1 MVPSRLR
8 EGREGRAGRACIA
21 VPIST
26 KPSDFNKL
34 TNRKFFIGVDE
45 AGYGPNLGPLV
56 IAGSLWSAPTDCTE
70 QLFTQAFQSHFGT
83 TRWSTACQH
92 VPLDD
97 SKKLYSSRGGLAT
110 LEAGLLAMLHL
121 LPPGDTLKPGVAEVA
136 KTFGASTSTAETLGD
151 FRYRSLG
158 DVVDRLVCPELVAE
172 LAELA
177 WYTNYPEQAVPVA
190 LDISEAQRLSRI
202 AHASLASHGIELV
215 DMHAA
220 VICEPHFNRVV
231 AQTGS
236 KGELLSRTTLD
247 LVVRLLDI
255 CSVTSSA
262 DSSADSAARSPA
274 NYSAA
279 TEVFCDRQGGRK
291 NYLPNLMAALPE
303 RWFAETQVS
312 PQRSSYHSSGEP
324 PLTVHFSVGGDSF
337 PPTALASMLA
347 KYLRERLMGELNGY
361 WRQFIPDLKSTA
373 GYPVDAR
380 RFRNQ
385 IERLAQRE
393 QFSLDRWWRSK

>member
-1 MVPSRLR
+1 MTS
-8 EGREGRAGRACIA
+8 
-21 VPIST
+21 
-26 KPSDFNKL
+26 
-34 TNRKFFIGVDE
+34 RKFFIGVDE

-56 IAGSLWSAPTDCTE
+56 IAGSLWSAPADCTE
-70 QLFTQAFQSHFGT
+70 QLFTQAFQSHFAT
-83 TRWSTACQH
+83 TRWSTECQH
-92 VPLDD
+92 VPLGD

-121 LPPGDTLKPGVAEVA
+121 LPASDTLKPDVAEVA
-136 KTFGASTSTAETLGD
+136 KTFGDATSSAVTLGD
-151 FRYRSLG
+151 FPHNSLG
-158 DVVDRLVCPELVAE
+158 DVIDRLVRPTLVNE
-172 LAELA
+172 LAELV
-177 WYTNYPEQAVPVA
+177 WYTNYVEQPIPVA
-190 LDISEAQRLSRI
+190 VDISEAQRLARI
-202 AHASLASHGIELV
+202 AHASLAHHGIELV

-247 LVVRLLDI
+247 LVVRLLDT
-255 CSVTSSA
+255 CAVTSTSLATFSATSSA
-262 DSSADSAARSPA
+262 SSCAISSAQSAANYAAPA
-274 NYSAA
+274 
-279 TEVFCDRQGGRK
+279 EVFCDRQGGRK

-303 RWFAETQVS
+303 RWFVETQVS
-312 PQRSSYHSSGEP
+312 PQRSSYHSSAEP
-324 PLTVHFSVGGDSF
+324 ALTVHFSVGGDSF

-361 WRQFIPDLKSTA
+361 WKQFIPDLQATA

-385 IERLAQRE
+385 IEPLAQRE
-393 QFSLDRWWRSK
+393 QLQLDQWWRCK